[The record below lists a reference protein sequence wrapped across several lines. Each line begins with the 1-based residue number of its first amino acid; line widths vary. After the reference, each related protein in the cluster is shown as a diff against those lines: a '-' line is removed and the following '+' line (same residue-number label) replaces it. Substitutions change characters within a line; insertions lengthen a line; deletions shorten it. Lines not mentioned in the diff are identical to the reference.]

1 MSDAILRMVVRN
13 MPSPVEAQRSRLFT
27 LLPGVSE
34 AQSSGLTEL
43 SVDSMEE
50 TEASPVMHSLES
62 IKHSV
67 SVCDAANDAPL
78 VVFVSKMMPVRVA
91 ELSPRDIA
99 LLNKQLQE
107 RALSSG
113 EDSEEVLAL
122 KPDGEVFMALA
133 RVFSGVLRRDSDI
146 FVIGH
151 RHDPL
156 MRETD
161 GDGKGIAEGD
171 NAVDVHGDVP
181 DNMRSV
187 VTRVPRESVGMYIML
202 GPSVFPVEE
211 VAAGN
216 IVGIIGLEGFV
227 LKTATLSSTWACHPM
242 RAITFQAKPMVQV
255 AVEPLSFADLRRL
268 EHGLQSLYQFDPVV
282 EIGVDD
288 SGQNTIMCL
297 GELHLEQCVKALTE
311 RFAK

>member
-1 MSDAILRMVVRN
+1 
-13 MPSPVEAQRSRLFT
+13 
-27 LLPGVSE
+27 
-34 AQSSGLTEL
+34 
-43 SVDSMEE
+43 
-50 TEASPVMHSLES
+50 
-62 IKHSV
+62 
-67 SVCDAANDAPL
+67 
-78 VVFVSKMMPVRVA
+78 MMPVRVA
-91 ELSPRDIA
+91 ELSHRDIA

-107 RALSSG
+107 RALSNG
-113 EDSEEVLAL
+113 DDSDEAALLTL

-133 RVFSGVLRRDSDI
+133 RVYSGVLRRDSDL
-146 FVIGH
+146 FVLGH

-156 MRETD
+156 LREEED
-161 GDGKGIAEGD
+161 GGEAQGVAVGVS
-171 NAVDVHGDVP
+171 AVDVHGNVP
-181 DNMRSV
+181 AHMRSV
-187 VTRVPRESVGMYIML
+187 VTHVPRGSVGMYIML

-227 LKTATLSSTWACHPM
+227 LKTATLSDTWACHPM